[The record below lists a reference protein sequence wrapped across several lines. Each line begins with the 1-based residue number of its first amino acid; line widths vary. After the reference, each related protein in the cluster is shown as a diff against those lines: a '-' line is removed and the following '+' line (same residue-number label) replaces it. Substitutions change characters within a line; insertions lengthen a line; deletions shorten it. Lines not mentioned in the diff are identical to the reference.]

1 MTARRKQL
9 CSASIDGTT
18 QSTQNVIFY
27 LKNKLEKNVL
37 EKENE
42 KKSTKKNPFFKGFLN
57 FLFPHNQ
64 TLTSWSYQ
72 PKLSSSA

>member
-1 MTARRKQL
+1 MKIISSRRKQL

-37 EKENE
+37 EKEND
-42 KKSTKKNPFFKGFLN
+42 KKAQKKEPFFQRILKF
-57 FLFPHNQ
+57 
-64 TLTSWSYQ
+64 Y
-72 PKLSSSA
+72 KLGRAIRSLGVVWRG